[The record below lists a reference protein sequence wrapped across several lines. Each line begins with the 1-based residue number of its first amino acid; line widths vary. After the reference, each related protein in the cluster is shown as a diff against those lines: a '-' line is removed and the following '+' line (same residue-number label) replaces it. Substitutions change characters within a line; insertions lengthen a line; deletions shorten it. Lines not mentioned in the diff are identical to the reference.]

1 MQNKSTF
8 LGTIQNV
15 TGTTVSVTLANESLS
30 GLTYVDGEGYRIGQI
45 GSFVKLPIGYIDL
58 FGIVTQVGASAVPE
72 NQANNQPFGNRWLTI
87 QLVGEGQRNGKFERG
102 ISQYPTIGDEV
113 HLVSESDL
121 KRIYGQPDRPYFVK
135 VGHIAGAESIS
146 ALVDVNKLVTRHSAV
161 VGTTGSGKSTTVA
174 GILSALSDSKNYPS
188 ARIII
193 LDIHGEYGQAFKGRA
208 NIFKVNADKDPHSQ
222 EKELCIPFWALN
234 FDELTQISF
243 GEFGNEKDRSALIE
257 RVLAQ
262 KEKTLL
268 KYPKKGVTKETL
280 NVDSPIPFSL
290 NQLWFELWNETF
302 FTFYSDGGKK
312 PIKEN
317 WAYEKDEKGKDIIG
331 NAENAIPPRFKPVKN
346 VAGDAEK
353 IQYGSGTLNI
363 RGQLETL
370 GSKLRIPRYDFL
382 LHPGKF
388 TPDLD
393 GKVANDLDSL
403 LKEWIGSDKPITI
416 LDLSGVP
423 IDILNTIVGVLLRV
437 LYEGLFW
444 SRRLSQGGKH
454 RPLLVVMEEAH
465 NYLNDNFE
473 GIASNVVQRIVKEGR
488 KYGIGAM
495 IVSQRPSEI
504 NSTILSQCGT
514 FFALRLANATDRG
527 HITAALPDNLDGLTN
542 MLPILR
548 TGEAIIVGEAV
559 KLPMRTIIEAPPKDK
574 RPDSQ
579 DPIVYD
585 EAPIEDSLQP
595 GGWGIPM
602 ELNPNFEEFLEVWR
616 AQNPFPERIFKGAGK
631 TKSKTKIK
639 K

>member
-1 MQNKSTF
+1 MQNKSTY
-8 LGTIQNV
+8 LGTIQDV
-15 TGTTVSVTLANESLS
+15 SGTTVSVTLANESLS

-45 GSFVKLPIGYIDL
+45 GSFVKIPIGYIDL

-72 NQANNQPFGNRWLTI
+72 NQLKNQPFGNRWLTI
-87 QLVGEGQRNGKFERG
+87 QLIGEGQRTGKFERG

-113 HLVSESDL
+113 HLVSENDL
-121 KRIYGQPDRPYFVK
+121 RRIYGQPDKPYFVK

-146 ALVDVNKLVTRHSAV
+146 ALVDINKLVTRHSAV

-174 GILSALSDSKNYPS
+174 GILSALTDTKNYPA

-193 LDIHGEYGQAFKGRA
+193 LDIHGEYGQAFRGRA
-208 NIFKVNADKDPHSQ
+208 NIFKINADTKNQ
-222 EKELCIPFWALN
+222 ENELYIPFWALN
-234 FDELTQISF
+234 FDELMQVSLGDFT
-243 GEFGNEKDRSALIE
+243 NEKDRSAMIE
-257 RVLAQ
+257 RMLFQ
-262 KEKTLL
+262 KEKTIIR
-268 KYPKKGVTKETL
+268 YPKKGVIKETL
-280 NVDSPIPFSL
+280 SVDSPIPFSI
-290 NQLWFELWNETF
+290 NQLWFDLWNETF
-302 FTFYSDGGKK
+302 FTYYSDAGKK
-312 PIKEN
+312 PTKDN
-317 WAYEKDEKGKDIIG
+317 WAYEKDDQ
-331 NAENAIPPRFKPVKN
+331 NADMVGDATNAIPPRFKPVKN
-346 VAGDAEK
+346 VAGDPEK
-353 IQYGSGTLNI
+353 IQYGTSTLNI

-370 GSKLRIPRYDFL
+370 GSKLRIPRYDFIF
-382 LHPGKF
+382 HPGQY
-388 TPDLD
+388 TPELD
-393 GKVANDLDSL
+393 GNVTNDLDLL
-403 LKEWIGSDKPITI
+403 LKEWIGSQKPITI

-444 SRRLSQGGKH
+444 SRRLSQGGRH

-465 NYLNDNFE
+465 NYLNDNFK

-527 HITAALPDNLDGLTN
+527 HISAALPDNLDGLTN

-559 KLPMRTIIEAPPKDK
+559 KLPMRTIIEAPPKDR

-585 EAPIEDSLQP
+585 EKRAEDSQQP

-602 ELNPNFEEFLEVWR
+602 EANPNFEEFLEVWR
-616 AQNPFPERIFKGAGK
+616 AQNPIPEKVFKGNGVIK
-631 TKSKTKIK
+631 TNNKN
-639 K
+639 

>member
-1 MQNKSTF
+1 M
-8 LGTIQNV
+8 
-15 TGTTVSVTLANESLS
+15 
-30 GLTYVDGEGYRIGQI
+30 
-45 GSFVKLPIGYIDL
+45 
-58 FGIVTQVGASAVPE
+58 
-72 NQANNQPFGNRWLTI
+72 
-87 QLVGEGQRNGKFERG
+87 
-102 ISQYPTIGDEV
+102 
-113 HLVSESDL
+113 
-121 KRIYGQPDRPYFVK
+121 
-135 VGHIAGAESIS
+135 
-146 ALVDVNKLVTRHSAV
+146 
-161 VGTTGSGKSTTVA
+161 
-174 GILSALSDSKNYPS
+174 
-188 ARIII
+188 
-193 LDIHGEYGQAFKGRA
+193 
-208 NIFKVNADKDPHSQ
+208 
-222 EKELCIPFWALN
+222 
-234 FDELTQISF
+234 
-243 GEFGNEKDRSALIE
+243 
-257 RVLAQ
+257 LAQ

-514 FFALRLANATDRG
+514 FFALGLANATDRG